1 MLFVPRLTWRVS
13 VEYSRKFELFCKD
26 HSGCDH
32 MIVELI
38 QSKSITGKVV
48 ILIPAYGKLYSL
60 QHYVIKAYILFELQC
75 IRYL

>member
-1 MLFVPRLTWRVS
+1 MQKNPLTIID

-60 QHYVIKAYILFELQC
+60 QHYVIKVCQ
-75 IRYL
+75 

>member
-1 MLFVPRLTWRVS
+1 MQKNPLTIID
-13 VEYSRKFELFCKD
+13 VEYSRNFELFCKD

-48 ILIPAYGKLYSL
+48 ILIPAYGK
-60 QHYVIKAYILFELQC
+60 HYQVKKWNKVF
-75 IRYL
+75 